1 MRASVRDSRTLRSV
15 NPDDLVQYLVSHNW
29 SEGPRTGRFGATYN
43 RQIEGSDYEVL
54 VPLTR
59 EIGDFSERISEVLRT
74 LETVEKRSQIQI
86 LSDLTSVR
94 ADVVRIRRPDATD
107 GTIAL
112 EDGAS
117 LINSAL
123 DMVLAAACATV
134 MPRGY
139 YPGKKPTAATDYLR
153 KTRLGQSERGSYVL
167 TVISPVPP
175 RTNQDLVPGL
185 NDPFERQVTRMLSTA
200 LSATIQ
206 ASESALR
213 RGNVEPFRESMN
225 QGVNANLLDGLLG
238 LMGPNRQSVG
248 ITFAWSPEHPVVDE
262 PRLVIIIEP
271 DFVPVMEE
279 ASRVLKKG
287 AQLSPVELLGVVI
300 GLRRPEGAEQGRATL
315 IAVVDGKLRTVNVEL
330 GSHDYDSAITA
341 HQTHR
346 PVMCEGDPVRLG
358 RATVLT
364 NMTGFRLA
372 PETEQEPEDQ
382 DLLT

>member
-1 MRASVRDSRTLRSV
+1 
-15 NPDDLVQYLVSHNW
+15 
-29 SEGPRTGRFGATYN
+29 
-43 RQIEGSDYEVL
+43 
-54 VPLTR
+54 
-59 EIGDFSERISEVLRT
+59 
-74 LETVEKRSQIQI
+74 
-86 LSDLTSVR
+86 
-94 ADVVRIRRPDATD
+94 
-107 GTIAL
+107 
-112 EDGAS
+112 
-117 LINSAL
+117 
-123 DMVLAAACATV
+123 
-134 MPRGY
+134 
-139 YPGKKPTAATDYLR
+139 
-153 KTRLGQSERGSYVL
+153 
-167 TVISPVPP
+167 
-175 RTNQDLVPGL
+175 
-185 NDPFERQVTRMLSTA
+185 
-200 LSATIQ
+200 
-206 ASESALR
+206 
-213 RGNVEPFRESMN
+213 
-225 QGVNANLLDGLLG
+225 
-238 LMGPNRQSVG
+238 
-248 ITFAWSPEHPVVDE
+248 
-262 PRLVIIIEP
+262 VIIIEP